1 MRAAARRRADPS
13 FMHCTAC
20 RTALHLRAAAAAVA
34 QTQLPGRP
42 AAGCRVS
49 ARGGV
54 RARRASIACA
64 CWLRMCEL
72 RTCECRPRW
81 IYVYTLLALI
91 SSCRKVPGSEHS
103 AAPLQPVF
111 FYFLAFFRKIFTSR
125 SFLERFQKMD
135 PELGVGEL
143 RKIRHPR
150 NVKFDKVLE
159 TCFQEQ
165 ETHDFREPGTCE
177 ASNS

>member
-1 MRAAARRRADPS
+1 MQATMDIRI
-13 FMHCTAC
+13 HTASTNFVVQEGPRF
-20 RTALHLRAAAAAVA
+20 RTQRSAF
-34 QTQLPGRP
+34 
-42 AAGCRVS
+42 AAG
-49 ARGGV
+49 
-54 RARRASIACA
+54 
-64 CWLRMCEL
+64 
-72 RTCECRPRW
+72 
-81 IYVYTLLALI
+81 
-91 SSCRKVPGSEHS
+91 
-103 AAPLQPVF
+103 F